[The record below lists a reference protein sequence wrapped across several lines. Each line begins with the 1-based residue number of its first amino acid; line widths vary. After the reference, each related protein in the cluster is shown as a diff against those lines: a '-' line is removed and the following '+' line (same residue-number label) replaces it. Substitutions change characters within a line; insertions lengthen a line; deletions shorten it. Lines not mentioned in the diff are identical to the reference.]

1 MKRSMRLSPI
11 TKIEGTAILT
21 SALFYAWTGNPA
33 WFAALLGIVVIA
45 LTFHELADRL
55 THATHSGRRSS
66 RSAGA
71 ATRQAKR
78 PLKRLPRLVISE
90 GRPIGRP
97 ARLDGYTIE
106 LAAPTTHHSRPTQRG
121 SAGGA
126 RSRGSS
132 GRRQAAALAA

>member
-1 MKRSMRLSPI
+1 MKRSMSLSPS
-11 TKIEGTAILT
+11 TKVEGIAILT

-45 LTFHELADRL
+45 LTFHELANRL
-55 THATHSGRRSS
+55 THASRSGRRDS
-66 RSAGA
+66 RNTSA

-90 GRPIGRP
+90 RTPIGHP
-97 ARLDGYTIE
+97 VKLDGYTIE

-121 SAGGA
+121 SAVVA
-126 RSRGSS
+126 HSRGTS